1 MLPFGSVAGPM
12 LIDGSDE
19 RRLGTTE
26 HIPYGIAGGRR
37 TGVVVIPPCHTY
49 RTGDAACEIHHIVI
63 LQRLLR
69 LLVEHPYALHVR
81 VAARASFLE
90 VGCHVGKSRMVCA
103 AERYT
108 AVERRR
114 HKTQRTAL
122 AATLHGNVLSVP
134 LRQRGKEIYGT
145 HQSEAGHSSSGR
157 VRESPS
163 RSGCSRCRHNNG
175 GAAVP

>member
-26 HIPYGIAGGRR
+26 HIPYGIAGCRR

-49 RTGDAACEIHHIVI
+49 GTGDVACEIHHIII

-69 LLVEHPYALHVR
+69 LLVEQPHALHVR
-81 VAARASFLE
+81 VAARASLIA
-90 VGCHVGKSRMVCA
+90 VGRHVGKSRMICA

-114 HKTQRTAL
+114 HKNQRTAL
-122 AATLHGNVLSVP
+122 AATLHGYVLSVP
-134 LRQRGKEIYGT
+134 LRQRGKEIYART
-145 HQSEAGHSSSGR
+145 
-157 VRESPS
+157 SP
-163 RSGCSRCRHNNG
+163 R
-175 GAAVP
+175 